1 MSRFTARTAVVALAA
16 VTSLGL
22 ASCSTGE
29 KASTATGASSSA
41 GGAAGSASAT
51 AATDSVTV
59 EDNTGQ
65 KVVPSPP
72 KRVVALD
79 NRSFEIVDQWGIKPV
94 AAARQLVPTTIPG
107 IGDDENIVD
116 IGNHREPNL
125 EAIVAAD
132 PDVVV
137 SGQRFQKYDGEIGK
151 LVPDAAVLDF
161 EPRDGKPLDEELIR
175 QTEALGEVFGKQDD
189 ARKLVDD
196 FTAARDRAKSAYNPD
211 QTVMALNASG
221 GELGYV
227 APGIGRVW
235 GPVFDMLGMK
245 PALKVD
251 NATNDHQGD
260 DISVESIAQSNPDW
274 ILVLDRDAG
283 TRSDEGSPSAQTVI
297 ADSQPLKNVT
307 AVKDNHV
314 YVAPADTYTNESI
327 ITYTEILNQL
337 ADSFEAA
344 K

>member
-1 MSRFTARTAVVALAA
+1 MSRFSARTAMVALAA

-22 ASCSTGE
+22 ASCSSGDNP
-29 KASTATGASSSA
+29 APSSSSAQAGSASSSA
-41 GGAAGSASAT
+41 AEANRTVS
-51 AATDSVTV
+51 V
-59 EDNTGQ
+59 EDNTGS
-65 KVVPSPP
+65 KEVPSPP

-79 NRSFEIVDQWGIKPV
+79 NRSFEILDEWGITPV
-94 AAARQLVPTTIPG
+94 AAARQLVPETIPG
-107 IGDDENIVD
+107 IGDNDNIVD

-137 SGQRFQKYDGEIGK
+137 SGQRFQKYDGEIAK
-151 LVPDAAVLDF
+151 LVPEATVLDF
-161 EPRDGKPLDEELIR
+161 EPREGKALDEELIR
-175 QTEALGEVFGKQDD
+175 QTEALGDIFGKQDD
-189 ARKLVDD
+189 AKKLVDD
-196 FTAARDRAKSAYNPD
+196 FTAARDRAKAAYNPE

-227 APGIGRVW
+227 APGVGRVW
-235 GPVFDMLGMK
+235 GPIFDMLGLK

-260 DISVESIAQSNPDW
+260 DISVEAIAQSNPDW

-283 TRSDEGSPSAQTVI
+283 TRSDEGSPAAKTVI
-297 ADSQPLKNVT
+297 DESQPLKNVT
-307 AVKDNHV
+307 AVKENHV
-314 YVAPADTYTNESI
+314 YVAPNDTYTNESI